1 MVTSRASAD
10 RVVVRNSGPIRDN
23 GKFHQYRGVLLLTLA
38 AIVIWMNVTFLV
50 PLVMGSIFAI
60 VLYPLMDR
68 PWLKKLTRG
77 GKATA
82 ITIGFAVSFLLP
94 IGTVIFLGAEAALT
108 KITELQESMREAGV
122 STTKIS
128 PSAMIE
134 VLGLRPLIE
143 KLAEMSPV
151 TEGQMRAMSV
161 RGLTTAGE
169 WLVKV
174 LQNMLATIPGA
185 MFSTL
190 IILITIYFLL
200 VDGKRTLGFVRENSF
215 FGPRHTDRIF
225 MAVNSLCYSV
235 VVASIAAGGV
245 QALLIVIACLVTG
258 TSGAILIGLVSFIAS
273 FLPVFGTAPITVF
286 LTVQAFA
293 HGSYVSGFI
302 FMAAIFIVGISDNI
316 VRPYVLKGGA
326 RLHPLV
332 GFVAAFGALDTIGFY
347 GVFIGPVLAG
357 LLFVILPMVTRAY
370 VPSPQTPT
378 TR

>member
-10 RVVVRNSGPIRDN
+10 RVVVRSSGPIRDN

-50 PLVMGSIFAI
+50 PLLMGSIFAI
-60 VLYPLMDR
+60 VLYPLMER
-68 PWLKKLTRG
+68 PWAGRLTKY

-82 ITIGFAVSFLLP
+82 ITFGFGMSFLLP
-94 IGTVIFLGAEAALT
+94 IGTVIFLGAEAALA
-108 KITELQESMREAGV
+108 KITELQESMRDIGV
-122 STTKIS
+122 SPMKIS
-128 PSAMIE
+128 PSAMID
-134 VLGLRPLIE
+134 VFGLRPLIE
-143 KLAEMSPV
+143 KIADISPV
-151 TEGQMRAMSV
+151 SEAQMKAMSV

-200 VDGKRTLGFVRENSF
+200 VDGKRTLAFVRENSF
-215 FGPRHTDRIF
+215 FGPRQTDRIF

-235 VVASIAAGGV
+235 VVASIAAGFV
-245 QALLIVIACLVTG
+245 QALLIVFACLITG
-258 TSGAILIGLVSFIAS
+258 THGAILIGLVSFIAS
-273 FLPVFGTAPITVF
+273 FLPVFGTAPITIF

-293 HGSYVSGFI
+293 HGEYVSGFI